1 MIPVLS
7 LLVVVSL
14 SLLVTRVAT
23 VALVHTGLGREV
35 ARFQARSAFTGVG
48 FTTGETEKLVN
59 HPVRRRIIMALML
72 VGNVGIITVVSTAL
86 LSVLDIGMGGFSWIP
101 VAVMFGGLL
110 FLLALSSSQLVDR
123 FLSRVISWA
132 LRRWTTLDARD
143 YASLLHVRDE
153 YAVSE
158 LEIQPGDWVVGK
170 KLSETRLAKEGLLVL
185 GVECPGNNFLGAP
198 SADTEFRAGDRLVIY
213 GRLES
218 IADLDQRRVGPE
230 GDRSHDRAIADQHRV
245 VGSERK
251 LAGR

>member
-1 MIPVLS
+1 VIPVLS

-110 FLLALSSSQLVDR
+110 FL
-123 FLSRVISWA
+123 A